1 MKRRTRDAPLDA
13 IESALGELEERIQE
27 LGTAAPHAMESGD
40 DANHSAVDL
49 EDGLEALR
57 RRLAAIRS
65 GDGSRGDLARAVDEL
80 RHDVEAAFARTAVP
94 AHDPRPG

>member
-40 DANHSAVDL
+40 DANH
-49 EDGLEALR
+49 
-57 RRLAAIRS
+57 
-65 GDGSRGDLARAVDEL
+65 
-80 RHDVEAAFARTAVP
+80 
-94 AHDPRPG
+94 